1 MLHYK
6 VFTSAS
12 FGDDMAELEMAVNT
26 WLDEAQPLVH
36 TMTQSSAG
44 ASVVISF
51 LYELDE
57 DENQRVS
64 VATAEAPIDT
74 SAQRLDLSTADSLVV
89 TLLPHAELPY

>member
-6 VFTSAS
+6 VFTSAAY
-12 FGDDMAELEMAVNT
+12 GDDMAELEKAVNT
-26 WLDEAQPLVH
+26 WLEEAQPLVH
-36 TMTQSSAG
+36 TMTQSNAG

-57 DENQRVS
+57 DEEQRAT
-64 VATAEAPIDT
+64 VATAEAIVEQ
-74 SAQRLDLSTADSLVV
+74 SAQRFDLTMSDSVTI

>member
-6 VFTSAS
+6 VFTSAAY
-12 FGDDMAELEMAVNT
+12 GDDMAELEQAVNT
-26 WLDEAQPLVH
+26 WLEEAQALVH
-36 TMTQSSAG
+36 TMTQSNAG

-57 DENQRVS
+57 DEEQRVT
-64 VATAEAPIDT
+64 VATAEAIIEQ
-74 SAQRLDLSTADSLVV
+74 SAQRFDLTASDSVTI

>member
-6 VFTSAS
+6 VFTSAAY
-12 FGDDMAELEMAVNT
+12 GDDMAELERAVNA

-36 TMTQSSAG
+36 TMTQSCAG
-44 ASVVISF
+44 SSVVISF

-57 DENQRVS
+57 DEQQRVS
-64 VATAEAPIDT
+64 VATAEAPVEAGARRHDF
-74 SAQRLDLSTADSLVV
+74 STAESLMM

>member
-6 VFTSAS
+6 VFTSATY
-12 FGDDMAELEMAVNT
+12 GDDMAELELAVNA

-36 TMTQSSAG
+36 TMTQSNAG
-44 ASVVISF
+44 SSVVISF

-57 DENQRVS
+57 DEDRRVS
-64 VATAEAPIDT
+64 VATAEAPVEEG
-74 SAQRLDLSTADSLVV
+74 ARRLDLTTSESLMI

>member
-6 VFTSAS
+6 VFTSAAY
-12 FGDDMAELEMAVNT
+12 GDDMSELEAAVNA

-36 TMTQSSAG
+36 TMTQSCAG
-44 ASVVISF
+44 ESVIISF

-57 DENQRVS
+57 DEDRRMS
-64 VATAEAPIDT
+64 VATAEALVEASARRLT
-74 SAQRLDLSTADSLVV
+74 SPTIESVMV

>member
-6 VFTSAS
+6 VFTSATY
-12 FGDDMAELEMAVNT
+12 GDDMAELETAVNA

-36 TMTQSSAG
+36 TMTQSNAG
-44 ASVVISF
+44 SSVVISF

-57 DENQRVS
+57 DEDQRVS
-64 VATAEAPIDT
+64 VATAEAPVET
-74 SAQRLDLSTADSLVV
+74 GARRLDLTTSESLMI

>member
-6 VFTSAS
+6 VFTSATY
-12 FGDDMAELEMAVNT
+12 GDDMAELETAVNA

-36 TMTQSSAG
+36 TMTQSNAG
-44 ASVVISF
+44 SSVVISF

-57 DENQRVS
+57 DEDQRVS
-64 VATAEAPIDT
+64 VATAEAPVE
-74 SAQRLDLSTADSLVV
+74 AGARRLDLTTSESLMI